1 MTVPVRISAELARE
15 KNLSGEA
22 LLVCAY
28 EGAEKF
34 EKNHLEG
41 AMAWETFDSR
51 IPELSKDQAVIFYC
65 A

>member
-1 MTVPVRISAELARE
+1 M
-15 KNLSGEA
+15 SGEA

-28 EGAEKF
+28 DKDEKF

-41 AMAWETFDSR
+41 AISLANFREKV
-51 IPELSKDQAVIFYC
+51 PGLAKDQEVVFYC